1 MGGGNGG
8 DKKWDSHSG
17 RKQEKQES
25 KLHDNANS
33 LLSKSIKEVQAN
45 KNREETEIK
54 EPRM

>member
-1 MGGGNGG
+1 MGGRNGG